1 MSAELNPIRP
11 TPLPTALPT
20 ADARAAWRF
29 LWARL
34 RPRRWLVALALL
46 VALASSACAVVP
58 PLMVGL
64 MVDRLSAAGSS
75 MADVVLPLALM
86 VGAIVLNAA
95 LAWVGMVLFARVAQP
110 TVGALREDAVDHAL
124 DLEAGVLEE
133 AGVGE
138 LVSRVSD
145 DSRLISTAVADVLPT
160 VLSAGTL
167 LVVSLPGLFALH
179 WTLGLAGLVGI
190 PLYVMALRW
199 YLPRSGPLYLEERE
213 ILGRRTAAFLDAAN
227 GRETLTAQG
236 WGAQETARLDAAS
249 DESRRVENTVWRML
263 TRFFARNN
271 RAEFVATAAVLVVG
285 FVVVDAGWT
294 TVGAVTAA
302 ALLYHRLFDPV
313 ATVFQ
318 TFGTVQEAGVALR
331 RLAGVTQAPV
341 RAAGRATDEDAS
353 GQDATGQ
360 DATGLRL
367 ADVGH
372 SFDGTH
378 RVLTDVDVTVAPGES
393 VALVGTTGAGKTTVA
408 RLLAGVLPVQD
419 GRATLD
425 GVDLGALAPADLR
438 PRVCLA
444 SQHSHVFAGTVWQN
458 ITLGVT
464 GDIGEQVEAALQAAG
479 ARWVHDLPDGL
490 STEVGEAGHRLSTH
504 QEQHLALVRLQ
515 LLDPSYVV
523 LDEATAEA
531 GSANSRELEDASA
544 AVIRGRGA
552 LVIAHRLSQ
561 ARLADRV
568 MVMEHGRVVESGT
581 HDELVGAGGRY
592 AELWAAWIG
601 RGAS

>member
-1 MSAELNPIRP
+1 MSAEPNP
-11 TPLPTALPT
+11 TLPTALPT

-34 RPRRWLVALALL
+34 RPHRWLVALALL

-58 PLMVGL
+58 PLMIGW
-64 MVDRLSAAGSS
+64 MVDRLSAAGAS
-75 MADVVLPLALM
+75 MADVVLPLSLM
-86 VGAIVLNAA
+86 GGAIVLNAA

-145 DSRLISTAVADVLPT
+145 DSRLISNAVAFVLPT

-167 LVVSLPGLFALH
+167 LVVSVPGLFALH
-179 WTLGLAGLVGI
+179 WTLGLAGLAGI

-236 WGAQETARLDAAS
+236 WGARETARLDAAS
-249 DESRRVENTVWRML
+249 DESRRVENTMWRML

-331 RLAGVTQAPV
+331 RLAGVTQAQV
-341 RAAGRATDEDAS
+341 RAAGCDVTA
-353 GQDATGQ
+353 QDGTGQ

-367 ADVGH
+367 AGVGH

-393 VALVGTTGAGKTTVA
+393 VALVGSTGAGKTTVA
-408 RLLAGVLPVQD
+408 RLLAGVLPVQE

-458 ITLGVT
+458 ITLGVA
-464 GDIGEQVEAALQAAG
+464 GEDAGQRVEAALHAAG
-479 ARWVHDLPDGL
+479 AGWVHDLPDGL

-515 LLDPSYVV
+515 VLDPSYVV

-531 GSANSRELEDASA
+531 GSANSRELEDTSA

-581 HDELVGAGGRY
+581 HEELVGAGGRY

>member
-1 MSAELNPIRP
+1 MSAELNP
-11 TPLPTALPT
+11 TLPTALPT
-20 ADARAAWRF
+20 ADAGAAWRF

-34 RPRRWLVALALL
+34 RPHRWLVALALL

-58 PLMVGL
+58 PLMIGW
-64 MVDRLSAAGSS
+64 MVDRLSAAGAS
-75 MADVVLPLALM
+75 MADVVLPLSLM
-86 VGAIVLNAA
+86 GGAIVLNAA

-145 DSRLISTAVADVLPT
+145 DSRLISNAVAFVLPT

-167 LVVSLPGLFALH
+167 LVVSVPGLFALH
-179 WTLGLAGLVGI
+179 WTLGLAGLAGI
-190 PLYVMALRW
+190 PLYVMALCW

-236 WGAQETARLDAAS
+236 WGARETARLDEAS

-341 RAAGRATDEDAS
+341 RAAGCDVTA
-353 GQDATGQ
+353 QDGTGQ

-367 ADVGH
+367 AGVGH

-393 VALVGTTGAGKTTVA
+393 VALVGSTGAGKTTVA
-408 RLLAGVLPVQD
+408 RLLAGVLPVQE

-458 ITLGVT
+458 ITLGVA
-464 GDIGEQVEAALQAAG
+464 GEDAGQRVEAALQAAG
-479 ARWVHDLPDGL
+479 AGWVHDLPDGL

-515 LLDPSYVV
+515 VLDPSYVV

-581 HDELVGAGGRY
+581 HEELVGAGGRY